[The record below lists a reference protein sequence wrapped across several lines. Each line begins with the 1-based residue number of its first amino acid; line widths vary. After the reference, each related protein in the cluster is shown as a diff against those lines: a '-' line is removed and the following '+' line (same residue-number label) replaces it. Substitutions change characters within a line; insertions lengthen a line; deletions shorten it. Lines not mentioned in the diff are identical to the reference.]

1 MNLVIRFGR
10 LCRVLRSWTPNIN
23 ALWFWDNMMGF
34 KDLPA
39 KEKVA
44 EVIISILFVS
54 FFVILVMLPDVFLL
68 Q

>member
-1 MNLVIRFGR
+1 
-10 LCRVLRSWTPNIN
+10 
-23 ALWFWDNMMGF
+23 MMDF

-44 EVIISILFVS
+44 EVVLSILFVS